1 MDINNTPAFR
11 AEEFCSSKLWE
22 IVSTQPASASQADLE
37 AAVAELAQRRHY
49 LAELEKIGKYKND

>member
-1 MDINNTPAFR
+1 MNIDSNPAFR

-22 IVSTQPASASQADLE
+22 IVSTEPASASAADLE

-49 LAELEKIGKYKND
+49 LAELERLGKYKVD